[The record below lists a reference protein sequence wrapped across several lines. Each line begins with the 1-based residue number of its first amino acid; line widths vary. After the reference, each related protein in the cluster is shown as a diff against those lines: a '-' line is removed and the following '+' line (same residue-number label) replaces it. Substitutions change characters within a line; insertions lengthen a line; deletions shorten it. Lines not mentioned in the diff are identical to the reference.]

1 LENEGL
7 RDALELAQQKTAVA
21 LALAGTG
28 RHAMDADDST
38 AAPTMEPVTLPSEAN
53 ASAND
58 VLKRP
63 IRSGSA

>member
-1 LENEGL
+1 
-7 RDALELAQQKTAVA
+7 
-21 LALAGTG
+21 
-28 RHAMDADDST
+28 MDADDST
-38 AAPTMEPVTLPSEAN
+38 AAPAMEPVTLPSEAN